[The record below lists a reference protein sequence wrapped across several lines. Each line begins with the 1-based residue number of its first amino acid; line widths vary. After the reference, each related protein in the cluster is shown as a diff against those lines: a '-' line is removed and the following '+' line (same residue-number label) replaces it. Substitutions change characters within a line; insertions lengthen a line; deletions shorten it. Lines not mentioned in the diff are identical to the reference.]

1 LTNVGLVAILSWALF
16 QGPPDYNKLALSL
29 RQNLNET
36 MWVEQ
41 KQMSLY
47 VRCVIWVA

>member
-1 LTNVGLVAILSWALF
+1 LTNVGLVAILSWAPF
-16 QGPPDYNKLALSL
+16 QGPPDNNKLALSL
-29 RQNLNET
+29 RQILNET

-41 KQMSLY
+41 KQKSLY